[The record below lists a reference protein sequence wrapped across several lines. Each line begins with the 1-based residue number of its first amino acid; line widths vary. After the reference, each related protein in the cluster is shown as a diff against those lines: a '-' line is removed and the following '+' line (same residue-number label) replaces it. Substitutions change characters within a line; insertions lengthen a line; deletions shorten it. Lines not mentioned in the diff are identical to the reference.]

1 MRLIT
6 KTISKNRTPRL
17 TEKRHRESHFRT
29 TRTHARLA
37 AADQIVLNLSN
48 SALGGGRS
56 ALSVTIMRLL
66 FLQLPR
72 LDPDVTSPGENLM
85 PAAACLRAALERS
98 DEAKHWDVIETPA
111 CQDTD
116 SDAALVDHIAALAPD
131 ALSAT
136 CYLWNIERT
145 LHLLRLLK
153 KLTPAL
159 KIVIGGPDIATEHPL
174 LPKTGDRRQEIRGRA
189 TALRPPASDL
199 RFPADALVVGEGET
213 VFPSVLRFFR
223 TGRAPAFSGVRRRT
237 ADGTFAAGSRPRPVK
252 PLHELVPAPDH
263 PINKPDAFGMAYLET
278 NRGCPLR
285 CAFCCYNIRRT
296 TTTCLPPEEVAARIR
311 ILRRRGAKEIR
322 LVDPTFNAHPRFDAI
337 LDAMTRENRD
347 RKIAFFVEIRADTLT
362 DDQARR
368 LAAAGVAEAEVGI
381 QSTDPEVLRILHRPL
396 NANRVLR
403 GIEALL
409 RHGIRPTLDF
419 MYALPSQD
427 ENDIQRSLDW
437 LARFGDAIHPQFLPT
452 LLLPGTEL
460 RDRAKALGIRAQR
473 LPPYR
478 VTATDRLS
486 SRSLAAVEAWANER
500 LGGFDSP
507 TQRFVGARLPD
518 LFSARVR
525 LELAEIDARR
535 ATRDTRHVAA
545 NRQAVIIAGSD
556 FFGHREALA
565 ALIRACV
572 RAEPHVLWQFV
583 LEMRE
588 EEPLDLFDHLIAAF
602 RKLPGHW
609 LDRLV
614 SPPGQ
619 RRLCARRL
627 FVKLQ
632 RGKPYDPAWVSDAED
647 LLAAH
652 FH

>member
-1 MRLIT
+1 MQ
-6 KTISKNRTPRL
+6 KDAAVNNR
-17 TEKRHRESHFRT
+17 
-29 TRTHARLA
+29 
-37 AADQIVLNLSN
+37 Q
-48 SALGGGRS
+48 
-56 ALSVTIMRLL
+56 LL

-72 LDPDVTSPGENLM
+72 LDPDVSSPGENLM

-98 DEAKHWDVIETPA
+98 PEAKYWEAVETPA
-111 CQDTD
+111 GQNTD
-116 SDAALVDHIAALAPD
+116 ADAALVEHLASLAPD

-145 LHLLRLLK
+145 LHLLKLLK
-153 KLTPAL
+153 RRLPAL
-159 KIVIGGPDIATEHPL
+159 KIVIGGPDIAANHPL
-174 LPKTGDRRQEIRGRA
+174 LPGVLDARRP
-189 TALRPPASDL
+189 TPAA

-223 TGRAPAFSGVRRRT
+223 TERLPDFRGVSWRT
-237 ADGTFAAGSRPRPVK
+237 QDGTFAEGTRKRPTK
-252 PLHELVPAPDH
+252 PLQDLLPAPDH
-263 PINKPDAFGMAYLET
+263 PINRPDAFGMAYLET
-278 NRGCPLR
+278 NRGCPMR
-285 CAFCCYNIRRT
+285 CAFCCYNLRRS

-322 LVDPTFNAHPRFDAI
+322 LVDPTFNAHPRFDEI
-337 LDAMTRENRD
+337 LAAMTQENSD
-347 RKIAFFVEIRADTLT
+347 RAIAFFVEIRADTLT
-362 DDQARR
+362 DGQARR

-381 QSTDPEVLRILHRPL
+381 QSTDPEVLRLLHRPL
-396 NANRVLR
+396 HAERVMG

-419 MYALPSQD
+419 MYGLPAQG

-460 RDRAKALGIRAQR
+460 RDRAAELGLRAQR

-478 VTATDRLS
+478 VQATDRLS
-486 SRSLAAVEAWANER
+486 ARRLAAVEAWANER

-518 LFSARVR
+518 LFPCRTRVALPPPGAR
-525 LELAEIDARR
+525 LAAPGPRPPAASRQALLVSGAGLFARR
-535 ATRDTRHVAA
+535 DML
-545 NRQAVIIAGSD
+545 AGLL
-556 FFGHREALA
+556 R
-565 ALIRACV
+565 RCV
-572 RAEPHVLWQFV
+572 RAEPHILWQFV
-583 LEMRE
+583 LEPGE
-588 EEPLDLFDHLIAAF
+588 EEPLDLFDALIDAL
-602 RKLPGHW
+602 KKMPEHW

-627 FVKLQ
+627 FVRLP
-632 RGKPYDPAWVSDAED
+632 RGKKIDPAWAGEVED
-647 LLAAH
+647 LLASH